1 MPTTVNIQ
9 WNAGPNK
16 WQASPPSVGIS
27 ISGGIIFNIG
37 AIPAGKTGVRLCFA
51 NSNVFGVSFLEY
63 TSAGN
68 KTPPVTG
75 SVNQSSPYHCQDAG
89 TTCVP
94 QSADTEP
101 FDVTITSNDDLKAD
115 AKAESKSKY

>member
-9 WNAGPNK
+9 WNAGQNK
-16 WQASPPSVGIS
+16 WQASPSSAGIS
-27 ISGGIIFNIG
+27 KSGGIIFNIG
-37 AIPAGKTGVRLCFA
+37 NIPAGKTGVRLCYA

-68 KTPPVTG
+68 NSPAVTG
-75 SVNQSSPYHCQDAG
+75 SVNQSSPYHCQDGG

-94 QSADTEP
+94 QTDDTEP
-101 FDVTITSNDDLKAD
+101 FDVTITSNDDLKAE
-115 AKAESKSKY
+115 AKSKY